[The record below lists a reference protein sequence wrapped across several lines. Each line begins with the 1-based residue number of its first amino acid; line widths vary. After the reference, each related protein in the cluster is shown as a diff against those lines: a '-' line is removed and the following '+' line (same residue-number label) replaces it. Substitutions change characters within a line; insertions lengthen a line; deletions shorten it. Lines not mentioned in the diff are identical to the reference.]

1 VSDSTSKV
9 LVALIALLGSMLWPA
24 LLFWFLRHFREPI
37 KEMLGNMK
45 SAKVGGN
52 EFIFERV
59 QSLQAELQKTNVV
72 VGGLTE
78 DSGRPEVVEAAKKLL
93 MPPGQWVA
101 DWAQQHGADNPWD
114 LGPLN
119 WERCL
124 FDLGR
129 GGKPNELVM
138 ENGKLKYQ

>member
-1 VSDSTSKV
+1 
-9 LVALIALLGSMLWPA
+9 MLWPA

-37 KEMLGNMK
+37 REMLSNMK
-45 SAKVGGN
+45 LKSANIGGN

-59 QSLQAELQKTNVV
+59 QNLQAELQKTNVV

-78 DSGRPEVVEAAKKLL
+78 GSDRPEVVEAGKKLL
-93 MPPGQWVA
+93 KPPGQWVA
-101 DWAQQHGADNPWD
+101 DWAKQHGADNPWD

-124 FDLGR
+124 FDLGC

-138 ENGKLKYQ
+138 ENGKLKYR